1 LTSKDLVR
9 YIFAEM
15 VLNFIAV
22 HCNEALHK
30 EYGFDVEY
38 LKQHNSIKNQQAFWS
53 IVQCQTDNL
62 APFYEREERRVR
74 NAIKLIKKTVE
85 ELAQEEKESR
95 DDNKCRLILLV
106 ESNVRLTIENLLRF
120 LTQSIER
127 YQQVLRYYDQFHNES
142 IEEEEM
148 ELLFSS
154 LSFLGGRKL
163 RRLRSVLNAID
174 ARGTLGIAANDTI
187 VCIERERSSKSSRLR
202 KGSSSVISKAS
213 IELETRMHKHNNYS
227 SVLESTQECSHA
239 TQKPVSNAKED
250 RSKGKKEQA
259 RVKIIKKCLILLR
272 VERKKES

>member
-1 LTSKDLVR
+1 MR
-9 YIFAEM
+9 YNFAEM
-15 VLNFIAV
+15 VLNFIVV

-74 NAIKLIKKTVE
+74 NAIKLIKKIVE

-163 RRLRSVLNAID
+163 RRLRSVLNAI
-174 ARGTLGIAANDTI
+174 GKQ
-187 VCIERERSSKSSRLR
+187 CIRL
-202 KGSSSVISKAS
+202 
-213 IELETRMHKHNNYS
+213 
-227 SVLESTQECSHA
+227 
-239 TQKPVSNAKED
+239 
-250 RSKGKKEQA
+250 
-259 RVKIIKKCLILLR
+259 
-272 VERKKES
+272 

>member
-1 LTSKDLVR
+1 MTSKDLVR
-9 YIFAEM
+9 YNFAEM
-15 VLNFIAV
+15 ALNFTV
-22 HCNEALHK
+22 LHCNEALHK

-74 NAIKLIKKTVE
+74 NAIKLIKKIVE
-85 ELAQEEKESR
+85 ELAEEEKESR
-95 DDNKCRLILLV
+95 DDNLCRLILLV

-154 LSFLGGRKL
+154 LPFLDGRKL
-163 RRLRSVLNAID
+163 RRLRSVLNAI
-174 ARGTLGIAANDTI
+174 GKQ
-187 VCIERERSSKSSRLR
+187 CIRL
-202 KGSSSVISKAS
+202 
-213 IELETRMHKHNNYS
+213 
-227 SVLESTQECSHA
+227 
-239 TQKPVSNAKED
+239 
-250 RSKGKKEQA
+250 
-259 RVKIIKKCLILLR
+259 
-272 VERKKES
+272 